1 MVAALPSLRFW
12 GLSSCP
18 LSVGALG
25 RLLGLLGR
33 VGRCEKAPRRARGH
47 ARFLLPTPGGGGKTG
62 GRASGCLYH
71 GGGGHLRVFRGM
83 QKGQGISVPGLCSF
97 SFGNE

>member
-33 VGRCEKAPRRARGH
+33 VGALRKGLRM
-47 ARFLLPTPGGGGKTG
+47 GKG
-62 GRASGCLYH
+62 SQA
-71 GGGGHLRVFRGM
+71 
-83 QKGQGISVPGLCSF
+83 F
-97 SFGNE
+97 STT